1 MGVAR
6 FKSPPNLVQNF
17 QLELDF
23 VENPSKPQTAE
34 IIPFEPRTE
43 WSDQAIT
50 DLREGLLWDNFSRL
64 LDGRAGYVSKRDVM
78 DWLMSPDITPFS
90 FVTCCWDLGYS
101 PVSLREKTLDLIS
114 RNS

>member
-6 FKSPPNLVQNF
+6 FKSPPNPVQWF

-23 VENPSKPQTAE
+23 VEVQSKTQTAE

-50 DLREGLLWDNFSRL
+50 DLREGLLWDNFRLL
-64 LDGRAGYVSKRDVM
+64 LDGRAGQIAKCDVM
-78 DWLMSPDITPFS
+78 DWLMSSDITPFS
-90 FVTCCWDLGYS
+90 FVTCCWNLGYS
-101 PVSLREKTLDLIS
+101 PVSLREKALDLIR